1 VWRTAQVTENIYD
14 TPTGRARLIPQGARL
29 IGVYDSQ
36 ALRMRTTHHKSGRRR
51 HEINDYWNGSV
62 SDERDVIWPYWAF
75 GIALVAISVITLWSL

>member
-36 ALRMRTTHHKSGRRR
+36 ALRMRTTHHKSSRRR
-51 HEINDYWNGSV
+51 NDINDSWNGSA
-62 SDERDVIWPYWAF
+62 SDERDVIWPYWVF
-75 GIALVAISVITLWSL
+75 GIALVAIAVIAIWSL

>member
-36 ALRMRTTHHKSGRRR
+36 ALRMRTTHHKSSRRR
-51 HEINDYWNGSV
+51 NDINDSWNGSA
-62 SDERDVIWPYWAF
+62 SDEPDVIWPYWVF
-75 GIALVAISVITLWSL
+75 GIALVAIAVIAIWSL